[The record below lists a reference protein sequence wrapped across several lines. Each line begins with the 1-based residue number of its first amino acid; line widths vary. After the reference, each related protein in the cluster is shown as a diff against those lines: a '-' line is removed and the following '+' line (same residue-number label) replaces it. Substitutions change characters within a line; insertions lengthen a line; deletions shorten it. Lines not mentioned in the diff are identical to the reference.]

1 MSSST
6 KDNNN
11 NKKIWFIP
19 KGFAGRGPNGSFFEA
34 PEWVDQSKP
43 PGLTPVPDP
52 PGENGPKTKKSE
64 ILKEKSG

>member
-1 MSSST
+1 MFIKTKFKMSYPS

-11 NKKIWFIP
+11 NNNKVWFIP
-19 KGFAGRGPNGSFFEA
+19 KGFAGTGPNGSLFEA

-52 PGENGPKTKKSE
+52 PGYNGLKS
-64 ILKEKSG
+64 

>member
-6 KDNNN
+6 KDNHN

-52 PGENGPKTKKSE
+52 PG
-64 ILKEKSG
+64 

>member
-1 MSSST
+1 MFILNSKFEMSSLK
-6 KDNNN
+6 KDN

-19 KGFAGRGPNGSFFEA
+19 KGFSGTGPNGSFFEA

-52 PGENGPKTKKSE
+52 PGYNGLKSE
-64 ILKEKSG
+64 KK